1 MNLRNLIDEMM
12 KIGYGADEAQ
22 ARVCQDIIL
31 KALSLSS
38 LSRNVTIK
46 GGVVMRSIT
55 NDVRR
60 ATQDMDIDF
69 IKYSL
74 ANDSI
79 DKFIKMLNTI
89 EGITIKRVGE
99 ITELSQQDYNG
110 KRVFVLIIDN
120 YDNRIESK
128 IDLGVHKHF
137 DIEQEEYCFDI
148 AFDNDGASLLIN
160 SKEQMFTEKLRS
172 LLKFGTFSTRYKDIY
187 DMFYQCKNL
196 NEKTLINCLY
206 VLIFNDSG
214 MRENN
219 MKDVVRRIDSI
230 FKDNDYKVK
239 VDKSDKRWMDNDIDE
254 IFEGIRVFL
263 SYLQLKIK

>member
-12 KIGYGADEAQ
+12 RIGYEENEAQ

-69 IKYSL
+69 IRYSL
-74 ANDSI
+74 SNDSI
-79 DKFIKMLNTI
+79 DKFIEKLNTI
-89 EGITIKRVGE
+89 DGITIKRIGE

-110 KRVFVLIIDN
+110 KRVFVHIIDGYN
-120 YDNRIESK
+120 YSMESK
-128 IDLGVHKHF
+128 IDLGVHKHY

-148 AFDNDGASLLIN
+148 AFDDDGASLLIN

-172 LLKFGTFSTRYKDIY
+172 LLKFGVFSTRYKDVY
-187 DMFYQCKNL
+187 DMFYQCQSL
-196 NEKTLINCLY
+196 NEKALINCFY
-206 VLIFNDSG
+206 VLIFNDPG

-219 MKDVVRRIDSI
+219 MKDIVRRIDSI
-230 FKDNDYKVK
+230 FKDNDYKVR

-254 IFEGIRVFL
+254 VFEAILTFL
-263 SYLQLKIK
+263 YHLQK